1 MRELVI
7 TIKADGRQ
15 ATTEL
20 GKVDVA
26 TDKTIAKA
34 QKLDKAFAID
44 DAKMRRAFDALN
56 NAKVDEAIKRLDSS
70 YKSAEKSVVAFEREQ
85 TKLNTTFGITKET
98 ATKIAGGVTAAM
110 AGLGVLSKRAVDQAS
125 EIQDAMERMG
135 IKSAESVQRL
145 AYAATLGGASLNSV
159 DIAIKEMAKSLT
171 GDKAAE
177 QLIEDL
183 GLNLQKLRDGAPDQT
198 FVTLAQAVKGIANP
212 VDQAKAALVLFG
224 RSGTDLLPAIK
235 AGFKEVGDQAPVMST
250 AVVKAGDDI
259 GDKLQAL
266 HQRFDTVTANA
277 LLPFAAFFMDTLPT
291 SVQVGAVGL
300 SSFMPSL
307 NTITLGIIAAGGP
320 KAALASLATLFG
332 TTIPTAVAAFVS
344 GAGAA
349 MVTFFTTTLP
359 AAFGTIIAFLG
370 PQGLIAL
377 GLLALAGIWY
387 LFGDKITAVVQK
399 VYGAVKTWLVD
410 KFNSI
415 VESVKGKIDA
425 ITGFFGEMYDS
436 VVGHSYVPD
445 MVTEIG
451 QWFEKLDDVMV
462 KPTETAASKVQS
474 IFASLLPNLMGG
486 FGSGGSLGGS
496 LGAGVG
502 GMITGKLFEAGG
514 MLNGLANSITKKAS
528 DFLGKGIGDMVGL
541 ALPGIGSLLGPLI
554 GKGIGKLGSWV
565 GGLFG
570 GKSQVNK
577 DRDSALKQFAGID
590 DLDQASDKVREL
602 GFAAGV
608 SDQEMRSLF
617 SAKRIEDFDRI
628 FGSVTDQIAVFN
640 RKTAESL
647 QVMKDELA
655 TPVVI
660 PVTFGMI
667 DPGLGGSGGTDM
679 FSPRNFG
686 SYSDWLQNWL
696 GRNPNDAHR
705 ANEALGGQNPWGDV
719 PQFADGGIVP
729 GRGARRA
736 IVHGGEGV
744 LNPRGMAAL
753 EAMNRGQA
761 GTGNRGIEQRLDRLA
776 SDLRMAL
783 QRMPTDL
790 MSAVRARG

>member
-1 MRELVI
+1 MAREIKI
-7 TIKADGRQ
+7 TIVADGSQ
-15 ATTEL
+15 ARSEL
-20 GKVDVA
+20 AK
-26 TDKTIAKA
+26 TDKSINQTEAEAQQLEKTFTITGAGVGKA
-34 QKLDKAFAID
+34 LAGVAVALAAID
-44 DAKMRRAFDALN
+44 FGGLAKHAAE
-56 NAKVDEAIKRLDSS
+56 NA
-70 YKSAEKSVVAFEREQ
+70 
-85 TKLNTTFGITKET
+85 
-98 ATKIAGGVTAAM
+98 
-110 AGLGVLSKRAVDQAS
+110 SK
-125 EIQDAMERMG
+125 IQDAMERMG
-135 IKSAESVQRL
+135 IKSAAAVQRL
-145 AYAATLGGASLNSV
+145 AFAASQGGSSLQTV
-159 DIAIKEMAKSLT
+159 DTAIKEMAKSLT
-171 GDKAAE
+171 GDQAAE
-177 QLIEDL
+177 QLIADL
-183 GLNLQKLRDGAPDQT
+183 GLNLQQLRTGAPDQT
-198 FVTLAQAVKGIANP
+198 FLTLAEAVKGIANP
-212 VDQAKAALVLFG
+212 LDQAKASLVLFG
-224 RSGTDLLPAIK
+224 RSGTELLPAIK
-235 AGFKEVGDQAPVMST
+235 AGFVEVGKQAPLMSD
-250 AVVKAGDDI
+250 ALVAMGDTV
-259 GDKLQAL
+259 GDKMDKIRGQFEAAQA
-266 HQRFDTVTANA
+266 QA
-277 LLPFAAFFMDTLPT
+277 LLPFANFFLTYLPD
-291 SVQVGAVGL
+291 SVQVGVAGISNFL
-300 SSFMPSL
+300 PSL
-307 NTITLGIIAAGGP
+307 ETLTLGIIAAGGP
-320 KAALASLATLFG
+320 KVALTSLATLFG
-332 TTIPTAVAAFVS
+332 TTIPAAVATFVS

-436 VVGHSYVPD
+436 VVGHSFVPD

-451 QWFEKLDDVMV
+451 QWFGKLDDLMV
-462 KPTETAASKVQS
+462 KPTEAAAGKVQGIFGQMANS
-474 IFASLLPNLMGG
+474 IGG
-486 FGSGGSLGGS
+486 AIGSAILGGGGGIGRAIGS
-496 LGAGVG
+496 SAGGLIGGALGNLIPIPGVGALLGSVAGAGVQ
-502 GMITGKLFEAGG
+502 KLAGW
-514 MLNGLANSITKKAS
+514 I
-528 DFLGKGIGDMVGL
+528 
-541 ALPGIGSLLGPLI
+541 
-554 GKGIGKLGSWV
+554 

-570 GKSQVNK
+570 QSKDNK
-577 DRDSALKQFAGID
+577 HRDQTLKQFAGID

-628 FGSVTDQIAVFN
+628 FGSVTDQIATFN
-640 RKTAESL
+640 LKTAQSL

-753 EAMNRGQA
+753 EAMNRGQGA
-761 GTGNRGIEQRLDRLA
+761 GTDTAALEAEVRGLRADIRRERSSKMA
-776 SDLRMAL
+776 DLRAML
-783 QRMPTDL
+783 Q
-790 MSAVRARG
+790 VARGMGLGRI